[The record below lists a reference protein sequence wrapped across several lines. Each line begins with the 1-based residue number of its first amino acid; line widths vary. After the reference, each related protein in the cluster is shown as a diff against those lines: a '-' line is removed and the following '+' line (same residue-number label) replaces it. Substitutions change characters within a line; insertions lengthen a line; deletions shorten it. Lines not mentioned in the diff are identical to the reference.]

1 MAQISGK
8 HGEGMLRGMPAFFDG
23 FESIDG
29 KGMAQAMG
37 SGWSEDDIA
46 ELFSW
51 LSDPDLS
58 DGIVEEKPHPL
69 IR

>member
-1 MAQISGK
+1 
-8 HGEGMLRGMPAFFDG
+8 MLRRLPAFFDG

-29 KGMAQAMG
+29 KRVAQAMG
-37 SGWSEDDIA
+37 RRWSEDDIA

-51 LSDPDLS
+51 LSDTDLS

-69 IR
+69 IT

>member
-1 MAQISGK
+1 
-8 HGEGMLRGMPAFFDG
+8 MLRGMPAFFDG